1 MIRVVVIADTLLRA
15 RSLAASLAEDERL
28 EILEA
33 RAFSG
38 RREHDHSG
46 IVDVLVT
53 AGLLLDQIPVYGPPI
68 VALTDE
74 PVEEMPLGQSIRACL
89 PINSSASQ
97 LGAAIVAAANE
108 LVVLTE
114 QQASAWVR
122 GSRSA
127 HADDGLH
134 TDDGLGVETLTPREL
149 QVLRMLADGLG
160 NKEIAGQLN
169 ISDHTAKFH
178 VAQILAKLHASSRT
192 EAVAIGMRRGF
203 VPV

>member
-1 MIRVVVIADTLLRA
+1 LIRVVIIADTLFRA

-28 EILEA
+28 EVLETGA
-33 RAFSG
+33 LSST
-38 RREHDHSG
+38 REQGHSG

-53 AGLLLDQIPVYGPPI
+53 AGLPLDQIPLNGPPV
-68 VALTDE
+68 VAITNE
-74 PVEEMPLGQSIRACL
+74 PVEDMPLRGSIRAWL
-89 PINSSASQ
+89 PISSSASQ

-108 LVVLTE
+108 LLVVTE
-114 QQASAWVR
+114 RQASEWFG
-122 GSRSA
+122 GSRSR
-127 HADDGLH
+127 HADDGFEL
-134 TDDGLGVETLTPREL
+134 EALTPREL

-178 VAQILAKLHASSRT
+178 VAQILAKLRASSRT
-192 EAVAIGMRRGF
+192 EAVAIGMRRGL

>member
-1 MIRVVVIADTLLRA
+1 LIRVVVIADTLLRA
-15 RSLAASLAEDERL
+15 RSIAALLAEDERL
-28 EILEA
+28 EVLET
-33 RAFSG
+33 RAFAST
-38 RREHDHSG
+38 REHGQSG
-46 IVDVLVT
+46 MVDVLVT
-53 AGLLLDQIPVYGPPI
+53 AGLLLDQIPLYGPPI
-68 VALTDE
+68 VALTNE
-74 PVEEMPLGQSIRACL
+74 PVEEMPLAQSIRAWL

-114 QQASAWVR
+114 QQARDWVR

-127 HADDGLH
+127 HSDEGLE
-134 TDDGLGVETLTPREL
+134 VEALTPREL

>member
-1 MIRVVVIADTLLRA
+1 LIRVAVIADTLIRA

-38 RREHDHSG
+38 TREHDHSCT
-46 IVDVLVT
+46 VDVLVT
-53 AGLLLDQIPVYGPPI
+53 AGLLLDQIPLYGPPI
-68 VALTDE
+68 VALTNE
-74 PVEEMPLGQSIRACL
+74 PVEEMPLGQSIRAWL

-114 QQASAWVR
+114 QQASACIR

-127 HADDGLH
+127 HTDDGLH
-134 TDDGLGVETLTPREL
+134 VEALTAREL